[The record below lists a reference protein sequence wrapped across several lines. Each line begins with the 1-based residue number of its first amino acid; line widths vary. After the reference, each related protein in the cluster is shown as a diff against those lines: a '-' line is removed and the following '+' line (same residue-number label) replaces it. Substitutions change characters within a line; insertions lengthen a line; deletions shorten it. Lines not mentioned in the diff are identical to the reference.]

1 MEVTKL
7 KIGFIGAGKVGTS
20 LGKYFSTHQVTV
32 TGFYSRTEASAK
44 EATKFTN
51 TNFYPD
57 RKQLIADSD
66 VIFLT
71 VTDSAIAPVWESIK
85 HESIQG
91 KIFCHCSGS
100 LSSGIFSDIQHLGA
114 YGYSIHP
121 LYAISSKTESYKDL
135 AHALFTLEG
144 DSAYLQKMRTFM
156 EGFGNDVQII
166 STESKALYHAAA
178 VFASNHMVALAYIA
192 TNLFQQCGFSS
203 EHALQ
208 AIAPLMEGNLAHILS
223 DGPVASL
230 TGPVERNDVAT
241 IQRHLECLPAQ
252 YQAVYRELTKI
263 LVDIGS
269 QRHPN
274 ADYTDIQQL

>member
-1 MEVTKL
+1 M

-20 LGKYFSTHQVTV
+20 LGKYFSNHQVTV

-44 EATKFTN
+44 EAAKFTN

-57 RKQLIADSD
+57 RKKLIADSD

-71 VTDSAIAPVWESIK
+71 VTDSAIGPVWESIK
-85 HESIQG
+85 HEPIQG

-135 AHALFTLEG
+135 ADALFTLEG
-144 DSAYLQKMRTFM
+144 DSTYLQKMHTFM
-156 EGFGNDVQII
+156 EGFGNAVQII
-166 STESKALYHAAA
+166 STENKALYHAAA

-192 TNLFQQCGFSS
+192 TTLFQQCGFSS

-208 AIAPLMEGNLAHILS
+208 AIAPLMEGNLAHILA
-223 DGPVASL
+223 DGPIDAL
-230 TGPVERNDVAT
+230 TGPVERNDIST
-241 IQRHLECLPAQ
+241 IQRHFACLPTQ

-269 QRHPN
+269 QRHPDT
-274 ADYTDIQQL
+274 DYTTLRQL

>member
-1 MEVTKL
+1 
-7 KIGFIGAGKVGTS
+7 
-20 LGKYFSTHQVTV
+20 
-32 TGFYSRTEASAK
+32 
-44 EATKFTN
+44 
-51 TNFYPD
+51 
-57 RKQLIADSD
+57 
-66 VIFLT
+66 
-71 VTDSAIAPVWESIK
+71 
-85 HESIQG
+85 
-91 KIFCHCSGS
+91 
-100 LSSGIFSDIQHLGA
+100 
-114 YGYSIHP
+114 
-121 LYAISSKTESYKDL
+121 
-135 AHALFTLEG
+135 
-144 DSAYLQKMRTFM
+144 M

-208 AIAPLMEGNLAHILS
+208 AIAPLMKGNLAHILA